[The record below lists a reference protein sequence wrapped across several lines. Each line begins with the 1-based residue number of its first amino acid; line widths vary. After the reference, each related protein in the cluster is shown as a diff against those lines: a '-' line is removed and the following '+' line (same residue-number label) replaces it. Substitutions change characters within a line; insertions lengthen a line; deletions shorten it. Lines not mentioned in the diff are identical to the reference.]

1 MECYREKAAAEVNL
15 KKSRLVVV
23 VSMLVDQHRHLMVK
37 AQQTVNV
44 VT

>member
-1 MECYREKAAAEVNL
+1 MLQRKKAAVEVNL

-23 VSMLVDQHRHLMVK
+23 VSMLVDQERHLMVK
-37 AQQTVNV
+37 AQQVVDV